1 MARWASPELISAA
14 LTGDEAAA
22 ERVIAAVWPGCFRL
36 AATIIGDWNLAQ
48 DAAQEVCVIVHRK
61 IRSLRSVGAFDAWL
75 YRIVMR
81 ESNQVRRRHEAT
93 MSPTYEGR
101 FGSDGT
107 TTMDVWRALA
117 DLSPE
122 LRDVTVLFYFD
133 DLKTADIAA
142 ILAIPH
148 PTVRTRLARARE
160 RLRAILTNYGGELS
174 PERTEL
180 KHHGF

>member
-1 MARWASPELISAA
+1 MARGASPELIAAA

-22 ERVIAAVWPGCFRL
+22 ERVIAVVWPSCFRL
-36 AATIIGDWNLAQ
+36 AATVIGDWNLAQ
-48 DAAQEVCVIVHRK
+48 DAAQEACVIIHQK
-61 IRSLRSVGAFDAWL
+61 IRNLRNVGAFDAWL

-81 ESNQVRRRHEAT
+81 ESNRVRRRHEVT
-93 MSPTYEGR
+93 GRLTYEGR
-101 FGSDGT
+101 FASDGT
-107 TTMDVWRALA
+107 TTLDVWRALA

-142 ILAIPH
+142 ILGIPH

-160 RLRAILTNYGGELS
+160 RLRAILTNYGDELP
-174 PERTEL
+174 PERTEMKL
-180 KHHGF
+180 HGF